1 MNRVEVAAGH
11 MIDDIYWRPLW
22 SIHLS
27 LDGGKDVKMCFSIL
41 VEMETRCIDCGRW

>member
-1 MNRVEVAAGH
+1 MD
-11 MIDDIYWRPLW
+11 MIDDIYWRPHW

-41 VEMETRCIDCGRW
+41 VSSAAAEMETRCIDCGRG